1 MVKNNIT
8 DAELVKISKECLNI
22 IDDKKGEDFLAL
34 DLREVNNFLDFFIVA
49 TANSDTHCIA
59 LAKEVRDYL
68 QSKGLSQRAKSD
80 YNSEWIV
87 VDFSEIVVH
96 IFTAES
102 REFYQLEKLWA
113 DAKIIK

>member
-1 MVKNNIT
+1 MGKNKIT
-8 DAELVKISKECLNI
+8 DDELVLISKECLSV

-34 DLREVNNFLDFFIVA
+34 DLRGVNNFLDFFIVA
-49 TANSDTHCIA
+49 TANSVTHCMS
-59 LAKEVRDYL
+59 LAKGVRDYL
-68 QSKGLSQRAKSD
+68 QSKGLSERVKPD

-96 IFTAES
+96 IFTADS

-113 DAKIIK
+113 DAKFIK